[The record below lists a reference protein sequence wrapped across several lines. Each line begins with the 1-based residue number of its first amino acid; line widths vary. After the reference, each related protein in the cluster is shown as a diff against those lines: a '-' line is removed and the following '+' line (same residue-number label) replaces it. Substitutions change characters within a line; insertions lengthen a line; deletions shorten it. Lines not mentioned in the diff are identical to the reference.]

1 MRTFFVCAA
10 LAVVL
15 PASARAQTVT
25 LTESEVLAQLRT
37 ASPRVLAA
45 RAGVD
50 VARADV
56 LAAARWPNPRVTFN
70 REAVAGVAENMLM
83 VSQVLPITGRRRLEV
98 SAATARVEAS
108 SSRADDQLRRVRA
121 DLRLAFTDLW
131 AAQEREREL
140 ARNRDR
146 LAELAGLLGKRE
158 AAGDAAGFDR
168 LRADREVLDVEAS
181 RAMASIERAQAQAI
195 LTSFLAAPRE
205 AAAIEA
211 VRPTAP
217 SAMLPPLEE
226 LVARAETSRGDLIAL
241 ARDLDAAGFA
251 EQAAGR
257 RAIPEPEVVAGAKTS
272 NAAGGDVG

>member
-25 LTESEVLAQLRT
+25 LTESEVLAQLGT

-45 RAGVD
+45 RAGID

-83 VSQVLPITGRRRLEV
+83 VSQVLPITGRRRFEV
-98 SAATARVEAS
+98 SAATARVAAS

-121 DLRLAFTDLW
+121 DVRLAYTDLW

-140 ARNRDR
+140 ARSRDR
-146 LAELAGLLGKRE
+146 LNELAGILGRRE

-168 LRADREVLDVEAS
+168 LRAERDV
-181 RAMASIERAQAQAI
+181 
-195 LTSFLAAPRE
+195 F
-205 AAAIEA
+205 
-211 VRPTAP
+211 
-217 SAMLPPLEE
+217 
-226 LVARAETSRGDLIAL
+226 
-241 ARDLDAAGFA
+241 
-251 EQAAGR
+251 
-257 RAIPEPEVVAGAKTS
+257 
-272 NAAGGDVG
+272 DV